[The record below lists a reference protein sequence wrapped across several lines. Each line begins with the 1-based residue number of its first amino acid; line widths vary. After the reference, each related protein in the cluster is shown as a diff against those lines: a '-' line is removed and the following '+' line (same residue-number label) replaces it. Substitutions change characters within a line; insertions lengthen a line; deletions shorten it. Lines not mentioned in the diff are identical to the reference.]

1 MVRTTHQKR
10 HTDEDVIVGGQ
21 AYRLPRKINDNV
33 ASCSGEEQGAQTLK
47 RLGID
52 FSGFG
57 LNIVPAK
64 PESAEEPTPVK
75 PGKQSEKPR
84 AG

>member
-1 MVRTTHQKR
+1 MTRTMKQLR
-10 HTDEDVIVGGQ
+10 HTDEDVIVGGH

-33 ASCSGEEQGAQTLK
+33 ATCSEEDQGLQTLK

-52 FSGFG
+52 FSWFG
-57 LNIVPAK
+57 PNFVPAK
-64 PESAEEPTPVK
+64 PESAEELVPVK
-75 PGKQSEKPR
+75 PRKQPEKPR

>member
-1 MVRTTHQKR
+1 MPRTMKQKR
-10 HTDEDVIVGGQ
+10 HTDEDVIVGGH
-21 AYRLPRKINDNV
+21 AFRLPRELNDNV
-33 ASCSGEEQGAQTLK
+33 ASCEGEEQGRQTLA

-57 LNIVPAK
+57 PNLVRVKPKDVEVVK
-64 PESAEEPTPVK
+64 PEKRPQKS
-75 PGKQSEKPR
+75 R

>member
-1 MVRTTHQKR
+1 MVRTMQQKR
-10 HTDEDVIVGGQ
+10 HTDEDVIVGGN
-21 AYRLPRKINDNV
+21 AYRLPRRINDNV

-52 FSGFG
+52 LSGFG

-64 PESAEEPTPVK
+64 LESAEESTPVK
-75 PGKQSEKPR
+75 PCQTQET
-84 AG
+84 AGEA